1 MLNKLYCQCNKPVDL
16 LNLEAKYSILLN
28 REVIMGLKKLVGKR
42 VQEYRKQKS
51 YTQDKLAEMIGID
64 TVSLSKIETGKNY
77 PSPDTLKKIADV
89 LGINIYE
96 LFIQNTLKTNE
107 DLLKEIFSNI
117 EKIKTDNIKL
127 HTLLAT
133 VQTLATK

>member
-28 REVIMGLKKLVGKR
+28 RGVIMGLKKLVGKR

-77 PSPDTLKKIADV
+77 PSPDTLKKIADA

>member
-28 REVIMGLKKLVGKR
+28 RGVIMGLKKLVGKR

-77 PSPDTLKKIADV
+77 PSPDTLKKIADA

-107 DLLKEIFSNI
+107 DILKEIFSNI

>member
-28 REVIMGLKKLVGKR
+28 REVIMRLKKLVGKR

-77 PSPDTLKKIADV
+77 PSPDTLKKIADA

>member
-77 PSPDTLKKIADV
+77 PSPDTLKKIADA

>member
-1 MLNKLYCQCNKPVDL
+1 
-16 LNLEAKYSILLN
+16 
-28 REVIMGLKKLVGKR
+28 MGLKKLVGKR

-77 PSPDTLKKIADV
+77 PSPDTLKKIADA